1 MQNYNDAPIVS
12 AKVSSIPN
20 SDDYQKE
27 LDLKAQKL
35 LADFQAGMDAAIENF
50 KTRHPVG
57 KREGFTP
64 TLMDARQVV
73 MFENMEGKT
82 LSLEN
87 LKKQAKRFLKDIKSG
102 DEIAHH
108 RAQAI
113 HPKVMGGIRHL
124 NELTL
129 TDTQH
134 ILALENGFTSW
145 PKLKHHLSAMEAA
158 NDLVR
163 AGKTLDVPH
172 SLHIRCGNDIKP
184 VLTDAGLRGVF
195 MEVINPFSMGPVLP
209 DRLEPVSL
217 KIRSEY
223 MSRVLGPYIE
233 EDRQVGMTQSLVD
246 EEEALLALPG
256 DYTNITLWFEHD
268 AYDQL
273 CLAYV
278 LHHMSR
284 HSPKLDFTLD
294 LVQVDKFPGVK
305 RFVGIGQLSNQ
316 PAAIALLYQQ
326 RIPVTPAMISF
337 GATMWEAY
345 TSNDPTTLW
354 RLCNEKN
361 APLPLMQNAMLRML
375 DELPHPKNGLGLTER
390 LALDIIAKEG
400 ELLARRTFL
409 FSMAERDPQPYH
421 GDIMFFAI
429 LKEMYEAEHP
439 ALEVT
444 GHVEGPGDFGKEVL
458 KLTALGEKLHEGA
471 EDWIRINKIQKW
483 VGGVEIS
490 PDKKQNW
497 YFDRGT
503 GPVLI

>member
-1 MQNYNDAPIVS
+1 MQIYNEAPIVS
-12 AKVSSIPN
+12 TEVSSNSN
-20 SDDYQKE
+20 SDDFQKE

-35 LADFQAGMDAAIENF
+35 LTDFKAGNDAAIENF
-50 KTRHPVG
+50 KARHPVG
-57 KREGFTP
+57 KRDGFTP
-64 TLMDARQVV
+64 TLMDARQVL
-73 MFENMEGKT
+73 MNENMEGKT
-82 LSLEN
+82 LSSEN
-87 LKKQAKRFLKDIKSG
+87 LKKQAKRLLKEIKSG
-102 DEIAHH
+102 DEIALH
-108 RAQAI
+108 RAQTI
-113 HPKVMGGIRHL
+113 HPKVSAGTRLIT
-124 NELTL
+124 ELTL
-129 TDTQH
+129 ADTQH
-134 ILALENGFTSW
+134 ILALENGFSSW
-145 PKLKHHLSAMEAA
+145 PKLKHHLSAMKAA
-158 NDLVR
+158 DHLVKS
-163 AGKTLDVPH
+163 GKTLDSPS

-184 VLTDAGLRGVF
+184 ALTDAGLKGDF

-209 DRLEPVSL
+209 DRLEPRSL

-233 EDRQVGMTQSLVD
+233 EDRQAGMTKSLVD

-273 CLAYV
+273 CMAYV

-284 HSPKLDFTLD
+284 HSPNLNFTLD
-294 LVQVDKFPGVK
+294 LVQVDRFPGVK

-337 GATMWEAY
+337 GATMWEAF
-345 TSNDPTTLW
+345 TSSDPTTLW
-354 RLCNEKN
+354 QLCNEKN

-375 DELPHPKNGLGLTER
+375 DELPHPENGLGLTER

-429 LKEMYEAEHP
+429 LKELYEAEHP

-458 KLTALGEKLHEGA
+458 KLTALGDTLHRGREN
-471 EDWIRINKIQKW
+471 WIRINKIQKW
-483 VGGVEIS
+483 VGGVEVNS
-490 PDKKQNW
+490 SKKKNW
-497 YFDRGT
+497 HFDRQT